1 MYWCIFNNHIKIG
14 EQGGGIEGKRG
25 GLATVAALIPLLLKS
40 FVSVESAVLRALVSE
55 FKLLLK
61 VESAVDRAEI
71 IYIYI

>member
-1 MYWCIFNNHIKIG
+1 M
-14 EQGGGIEGKRG
+14 GKG
-25 GLATVAALIPLLLKS
+25 ADFKPDAADLATVAALIPLLLKS
-40 FVSVESAVLRALVSE
+40 LFSVESAVLRALVSE